1 MAMALMSALPMK
13 PMWLRARCKEQHMGS
28 LYSEQHTWLHSIPAG
43 VKLLVLALLGTGLF
57 LTEQL
62 AVLAVT
68 TAVCM
73 AVYASLG
80 RASLR
85 AKPLLIGMLVASA
98 LVASF
103 HLFMQHPGLAGI
115 TVMRLVSATLM
126 GIALTLTTR
135 YSDLLQVLEW
145 VLSPLQRIGVKT
157 ESIAL
162 QLALMLRF
170 TEHFFILWRRLDDA
184 HRLRTGKAGGF
195 KILAPLTLQMLM
207 AARRVADSLH
217 LRLRR

>member
-1 MAMALMSALPMK
+1 
-13 PMWLRARCKEQHMGS
+13 MGS
-28 LYSEQHTWLHSIPAG
+28 LYSEQQTWLHSLPAG

-62 AVLAVT
+62 TWLAT
-68 TAVCM
+68 ATAVCL
-73 AVYASLG
+73 AIFASLG
-80 RASLR
+80 RASSR
-85 AKPLLIGMLVASA
+85 AKPLLIGVLVASA

-103 HLFMQHPGLAGI
+103 HLIMQHPALAAI

-135 YSDLLQVLEW
+135 YSDLLQVFEW
-145 VLSPLQRIGVKT
+145 LLSPLQRIGVKT

-170 TEHFFILWRRLDDA
+170 TEHFFVLWRRLDDA
-184 HRLRTGKAGGF
+184 HRVRTGQAGGF
-195 KILAPLTLQMLM
+195 KILAPLTLHMLM
-207 AARRVADSLH
+207 TARRVADALH